1 MKCPLPARARRFF
14 KQEKGTLT
22 LPHLRVAVDVGG
34 TFTDICIM
42 DETTGL
48 IRIEKTA
55 STRDPIEGILGGV
68 AKSGVDLS
76 EVALFSHGT
85 TIATNALITRRL
97 PRAAFVG
104 TKGFR
109 DVIEIRRANKEDLW
123 DTYKDVVRP
132 YIPRRDRLTVPER
145 IDASGK
151 VIETLDLVAAKE
163 VARILKKRGVA
174 AIAVCFMNAYLN
186 GENERAMRAVLRE
199 AMPDVPV
206 SISSEVLPEIFEHER
221 FSTTVANAVVS
232 PVVVDY
238 TTRLGDQLAKGG
250 YTRDLLLL
258 HTGGGVM
265 TPASVKDFAARLA
278 GSGIAAG
285 AIASRYIASLCG
297 FPNSI
302 GLDMGGTS
310 TDVSLAWDG
319 RSRVTKDWYIEFGYP
334 IRFASIEVLT
344 IGAGGGSL
352 AWTDPAGS
360 LRNGPQSAGA
370 FPGPACYGNGNTQA
384 TNTDANVTLGRL
396 GTSLAGGKVTLD
408 PELALRAVEDSV
420 AKPFGLGLHE
430 AADAIV
436 KVANANMSDAVRLI
450 SISRGYDP
458 RDFALVAFGGAGALH
473 GVDVARELAIPVVI
487 VPPNPGITSALG
499 CLLVDMQHDF
509 SVSCMVGG
517 DEADPADIEARF
529 GALEKEALER
539 LMHEGVA
546 EKDILLQRSIDMM
559 YRGQWRSLAVNA
571 PRPIGK
577 ISDLIESFHAEHKR
591 EYNFRRDDA
600 PVSFFRLNLK
610 AVGVVPKA
618 EFAVRAP
625 TGVAPEPVSRRR
637 VWFEG
642 EGLDTP
648 VYDRAAL
655 PCGFKFS
662 GPAII
667 EQLDSTTVLP
677 PGASAEV
684 DKYLNIVIRVKE

>member
-1 MKCPLPARARRFF
+1 MV
-14 KQEKGTLT
+14 QN
-22 LPHLRVAVDVGG
+22 LRVAVDVGG

-42 DETTGL
+42 DEATGL
-48 IRIEKTA
+48 IRIEKTS
-55 STRDPIEGILGGV
+55 STRDPIEGIMGGV
-68 AKSGVDLS
+68 SKAGIDLS
-76 EVALFSHGT
+76 KVALFSHGT
-85 TIATNALITRRL
+85 TVATNALITRRL
-97 PRAAFVG
+97 PRTAVV
-104 TKGFR
+104 TTEGFR

-123 DTYKDVVRP
+123 DTYKDVVKP
-132 YIPRRDRLTVPER
+132 YVPRRDRLTVPER
-145 IDASGK
+145 IDAGGK
-151 VIETLDLVAAKE
+151 VIQPLDVDAARN
-163 VARILKKRGVA
+163 VARILKRRGVA

-186 GENERAMRAVLRE
+186 GANERAMRDILLQE
-199 AMPDVPV
+199 MPDIPV
-206 SISSEVLPEIFEHER
+206 SISSQVLPEIFEHER

-232 PVVVDY
+232 PVVVSY
-238 TTRLGDQLAKGG
+238 TSRLGERLADEG

-285 AIASRYIASLCG
+285 AIASRYIAGLCG

-310 TDVSLAWDG
+310 TDVSLAYEG
-319 RSRVTKDWYIEFGYP
+319 QSRITKDWHIEFGYP

-370 FPGPACYGNGNTQA
+370 YPGPACYGNGNTQP
-384 TNTDANVTLGRL
+384 TNTDANVTMGRL
-396 GTSLAGGKVTLD
+396 GTSLAGGKVMLD
-408 PELALRAVEDSV
+408 PEVAHKAVEDGV

-430 AADAIV
+430 AADAIL

-487 VPPNPGITSALG
+487 VPPNPGVTSALG

-509 SVSCMVGG
+509 SQSCMVDA
-517 DEADPADIEARF
+517 DEADAADIEVQF
-529 GALEKEALER
+529 GALEKEAMAR
-539 LMHEGVA
+539 LTHEGVA
-546 EKDILLQRSIDMM
+546 PHDIVLQRSIDMM
-559 YRGQWRSLAVNA
+559 YRGQWRSLAVTA
-571 PRPIGK
+571 ARPIGV
-577 ISDLIESFHAEHKR
+577 IADLVQSFHAEHQR
-591 EYNFRRDDA
+591 EYNFRRDDS

-610 AVGVVPKA
+610 AIGVVPKA
-618 EFAVRAP
+618 EFAVHKP
-625 TGVAPEPVSRRR
+625 TGAIPEPVDRRR
-637 VWFEG
+637 VWFDG
-642 EGLDTP
+642 NGLDTP
-648 VYDRAAL
+648 VYARDDL
-655 PCGFKFS
+655 PCGFTFQ

-667 EQLDSTTVLP
+667 EQVDATTVVP

-684 DKYLNIVIRVKE
+684 DKYLNIIIRVKE

>member
-1 MKCPLPARARRFF
+1 MV
-14 KQEKGTLT
+14 QN
-22 LPHLRVAVDVGG
+22 LRVAVDVGG

-42 DETTGL
+42 DEATGL
-48 IRIEKTA
+48 IRIEKTS
-55 STRDPIEGILGGV
+55 STRDPIEGIMGGV
-68 AKSGVDLS
+68 SKAGIDLS
-76 EVALFSHGT
+76 KVALFSHGT
-85 TIATNALITRRL
+85 TVATNALITRRL
-97 PRAAFVG
+97 PRTAVV
-104 TKGFR
+104 TTEGFR

-123 DTYKDVVRP
+123 DTYKDVVKP
-132 YIPRRDRLTVPER
+132 YVPRRDRLTVPER
-145 IDASGK
+145 IDAGGK
-151 VIETLDLVAAKE
+151 VIQPLDVDAARN
-163 VARILKKRGVA
+163 VARILKRRGVA

-186 GENERAMRAVLRE
+186 GANERAMRDILLQE
-199 AMPDVPV
+199 MPDIPV
-206 SISSEVLPEIFEHER
+206 SISSQVLPEIFEHER

-232 PVVVDY
+232 PVVVSY
-238 TTRLGDQLAKGG
+238 TSRLGERLADEG

-285 AIASRYIASLCG
+285 AIASRYIAGLCG

-310 TDVSLAWDG
+310 TDVSLAYEG
-319 RSRVTKDWYIEFGYP
+319 QSRITKDWHIEFGYP

-370 FPGPACYGNGNTQA
+370 YPGPACYGNGNTQP
-384 TNTDANVTLGRL
+384 TNTDANVTMGRL
-396 GTSLAGGKVTLD
+396 GTSLAGGKVMLD
-408 PELALRAVEDSV
+408 PELAHKAVEDGV

-430 AADAIV
+430 AADAIL

-487 VPPNPGITSALG
+487 VPPNPGVTSALG

-509 SVSCMVGG
+509 SQSCMVDA
-517 DEADPADIEARF
+517 DEADAADIEVQF
-529 GALEKEALER
+529 GALEKKAMAR
-539 LMHEGVA
+539 LTHEGVA
-546 EKDILLQRSIDMM
+546 PHDIVLQRSIDMM
-559 YRGQWRSLAVNA
+559 YRGQWRSLAVTA
-571 PRPIGK
+571 ARPIGV
-577 ISDLIESFHAEHKR
+577 IADLVQSFHAEHQR
-591 EYNFRRDDA
+591 EYNFRRDDS

-610 AVGVVPKA
+610 AIGVVPKA
-618 EFAVRAP
+618 EFAVHKP
-625 TGVAPEPVSRRR
+625 TGAIPEPVDRRR
-637 VWFEG
+637 VWFDG
-642 EGLDTP
+642 NGLDTP
-648 VYDRAAL
+648 VYARDDL
-655 PCGFKFS
+655 PCGFSFQ

-667 EQLDSTTVLP
+667 EQVDATTVVP

-684 DKYLNIVIRVKE
+684 DKYLNIIIRVKE

>member
-1 MKCPLPARARRFF
+1 MV
-14 KQEKGTLT
+14 QD
-22 LPHLRVAVDVGG
+22 LRVAVDVGG
-34 TFTDICIM
+34 TFTDVCIM

-48 IRIEKTA
+48 IRIEKTS
-55 STRDPIEGILGGV
+55 STRDPIEGIMGGV
-68 AKSGVDLS
+68 SKAGIDLS
-76 EVALFSHGT
+76 RVALFSHGT
-85 TIATNALITRRL
+85 TVATNALITRRL
-97 PRAAFVG
+97 PRTAVVT

-132 YIPRRDRLTVPER
+132 YVPRRDRLTVPER
-145 IDASGK
+145 VDAGGK
-151 VIETLDLVAAKE
+151 VIEPLDVEAARA
-163 VARILKKRGVA
+163 VARILKRRGVA
-174 AIAVCFMNAYLN
+174 AVAVCFMNAYLN
-186 GENERAMRAVLRE
+186 GANERAMRDILLAE
-199 AMPDVPV
+199 MPDIPV
-206 SISSEVLPEIFEHER
+206 SISSQVLPEIFEHER

-232 PVVVDY
+232 PVVVNY
-238 TTRLGDQLAKGG
+238 TSRLGERLAREG

-285 AIASRYIASLCG
+285 AIASRYIAGLCG

-310 TDVSLAWDG
+310 TDVSLAYEG
-319 RSRVTKDWYIEFGYP
+319 HSRVTKDWHIEFGYP

-370 FPGPACYGNGNTQA
+370 HPGPACYGNGNTQP

-396 GTSLAGGKVTLD
+396 GTDLAGGKVKLD
-408 PELALRAVEDSV
+408 PALAEQAVEDGV

-487 VPPNPGITSALG
+487 VPPNPGVTSALG

-509 SVSCMVGG
+509 SQSCMV
-517 DEADPADIEARF
+517 DAADADATEIEAQF
-529 GALEKEALER
+529 AELEKAALAR
-539 LMHEGVA
+539 LIHEGVA
-546 EKDILLQRSIDMM
+546 QQDIVLQRSIDMM

-571 PRPIGK
+571 PQPIGA
-577 ISDLIESFHAEHKR
+577 IADLVQSFHAEHQR
-591 EYNFRRDDA
+591 EYNFRRDSA

-618 EFAVRAP
+618 EFAVHAP
-625 TGVAPEPVSRRR
+625 TGVSPAPVGHRR

-642 EGLDTP
+642 SGLDTP
-648 VYDRAAL
+648 VYRRADL
-655 PCGFKFS
+655 PCGFSFQ

-667 EQLDSTTVLP
+667 EQLDATTVVP

-684 DKYLNIVIRVKE
+684 DKYLNIIIRVKE

>member
-1 MKCPLPARARRFF
+1 M
-14 KQEKGTLT
+14 QD
-22 LPHLRVAVDVGG
+22 LRVAVDVGG

-48 IRIEKTA
+48 IRIEKTS
-55 STRDPIEGILGGV
+55 STRDPIEGIMGGV
-68 AKSGVDLS
+68 SKAGIDLS
-76 EVALFSHGT
+76 RVALFSHGT
-85 TIATNALITRRL
+85 TVATNALITRRL
-97 PRAAFVG
+97 PRTAVVT

-132 YIPRRDRLTVPER
+132 YVPRRDRLTVPER
-145 IDASGK
+145 VDAGGK
-151 VIETLDLVAAKE
+151 VIEPLDVEAARA
-163 VARILKKRGVA
+163 VARILKRRGVA
-174 AIAVCFMNAYLN
+174 AVAVCFMNAYLN
-186 GENERAMRAVLRE
+186 GANERAMRDILLAE
-199 AMPDVPV
+199 MPDIPV
-206 SISSEVLPEIFEHER
+206 SISSQVLPEIFEHER

-232 PVVVDY
+232 PVVVNY
-238 TTRLGDQLAKGG
+238 TSRLGERLAREG

-285 AIASRYIASLCG
+285 AIASRYIAGLCG

-310 TDVSLAWDG
+310 TDVSLAYEG
-319 RSRVTKDWYIEFGYP
+319 HSRVTKDWHIEFGYP

-370 FPGPACYGNGNTQA
+370 HPGPACYGNGNTQP

-396 GTSLAGGKVTLD
+396 GTDLAGGKVKLD
-408 PELALRAVEDSV
+408 PALAEQAVEDGV

-487 VPPNPGITSALG
+487 VPPNPGVTSALG

-509 SVSCMVGG
+509 SQSCMV
-517 DEADPADIEARF
+517 DAADADATEIEAQF
-529 GALEKEALER
+529 AELEKAALAR
-539 LMHEGVA
+539 LIHEGVA
-546 EKDILLQRSIDMM
+546 QQDIVLQRSIDMM

-571 PRPIGK
+571 PQPIGA
-577 ISDLIESFHAEHKR
+577 IADLVQSFHAEHQR
-591 EYNFRRDDA
+591 EYNFRRDSA

-618 EFAVRAP
+618 EFAVHAP
-625 TGVAPEPVSRRR
+625 TGVSPAPVGHRR

-642 EGLDTP
+642 SGLDTP
-648 VYDRAAL
+648 VYRRADL
-655 PCGFKFS
+655 PCGFSFQ

-667 EQLDSTTVLP
+667 EQLDATTVVP

-684 DKYLNIVIRVKE
+684 DKYLNIIIRVKE

>member
-1 MKCPLPARARRFF
+1 MV
-14 KQEKGTLT
+14 QN
-22 LPHLRVAVDVGG
+22 LRVAVDVGG

-48 IRIEKTA
+48 VRIEKTS
-55 STRDPIEGILGGV
+55 STRDPIEGIMGGV
-68 AKSGVDLS
+68 SKAGIDLS
-76 EVALFSHGT
+76 RVALFSHGT

-97 PRAAFVG
+97 PRTAVV
-104 TKGFR
+104 TTEGFR

-132 YIPRRDRLTVPER
+132 YVPRRDRLTVPER
-145 IDASGK
+145 VDAGGK
-151 VIETLDLVAAKE
+151 VIEPLDVEAARN
-163 VARILKKRGVA
+163 VARILKRRGVA

-186 GENERAMRAVLRE
+186 GANERAMRDILLAE
-199 AMPDVPV
+199 MPDIPV
-206 SISSEVLPEIFEHER
+206 SISSQVLPEIFEHER
-221 FSTTVANAVVS
+221 FSTTVANAVLS
-232 PVVVDY
+232 PVVVNY
-238 TTRLGDQLAKGG
+238 TSRLGERLAQDG

-265 TPASVKDFAARLA
+265 TPTSVKDFAARLA

-285 AIASRYIASLCG
+285 AIASRYIAGLCG
-297 FPNSI
+297 YPNSI

-310 TDVSLAWDG
+310 TDVSLAYEG
-319 RSRVTKDWYIEFGYP
+319 HSRITKDWHIEFGYP

-344 IGAGGGSL
+344 IGAGGGSV

-370 FPGPACYGNGNTQA
+370 HPGPACYGNGNTQP

-396 GTSLAGGKVTLD
+396 GTDLAGGKVKLD
-408 PELALRAVEDSV
+408 PELARNAVETGV
-420 AKPFGLGLHE
+420 ARPFGLGLHE

-473 GVDVARELAIPVVI
+473 GVDVARELSIPVVI
-487 VPPNPGITSALG
+487 VPPNPGVTSALG

-509 SVSCMVGG
+509 SQSCMV
-517 DEADPADIEARF
+517 DAVDADAAEIETHFA
-529 GALEKEALER
+529 GLEKAALAR
-539 LMHEGVA
+539 LTHEGVA
-546 EKDILLQRSIDMM
+546 QNDIVLQRSIDMM

-571 PRPIGK
+571 PRPLGAIA
-577 ISDLIESFHAEHKR
+577 DLVQSFHAEHQR
-591 EYNFRRDDA
+591 EYNFRRDSA

-610 AVGVVPKA
+610 AVGIVPKA
-618 EFAVRAP
+618 EFAVHEP
-625 TGVAPEPVSRRR
+625 TGASPEPVGRRR

-642 EGLDTP
+642 SGLDTP
-648 VYDRAAL
+648 VYRRDDL
-655 PCGFKFS
+655 PCGFSFQ

-667 EQLDSTTVLP
+667 EQVDATTVVP

-684 DKYLNIVIRVKE
+684 DKYLNIIIRVKE